1 MLLDQLIDLMDI
13 AHALSMELTTI
24 SAWALML

>member
-13 AHALSMELTTI
+13 AHALLMELTTT